1 MVNSDGE
8 LIDRVTIDD
17 LVAKYFELGRK
28 IEMLEGA
35 RHALYVEIV
44 RHAEEEEAELLP
56 TTEGLIEVK
65 QKVQSYDPSRLSALK
80 EITDPDLLTESGVYT
95 PEHEVTVPETTKL
108 VKERWDGRKLG
119 KIAKLG
125 KEHTEIIE
133 RSKVMSRHTIK
144 KVETDS

>member
-8 LIDRVTIDD
+8 LNDRVTIDD

-65 QKVQSYDPSRLSALK
+65 QKVEPDMVLK
-80 EITDPDLLTESGVYT
+80 GP
-95 PEHEVTVPETTKL
+95 
-108 VKERWDGRKLG
+108 
-119 KIAKLG
+119 
-125 KEHTEIIE
+125 
-133 RSKVMSRHTIK
+133 
-144 KVETDS
+144 